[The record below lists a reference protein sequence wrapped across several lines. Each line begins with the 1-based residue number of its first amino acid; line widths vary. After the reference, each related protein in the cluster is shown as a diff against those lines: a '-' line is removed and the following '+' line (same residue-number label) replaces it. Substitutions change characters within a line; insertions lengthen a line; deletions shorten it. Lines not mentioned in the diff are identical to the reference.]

1 MIWDAIKPVL
11 TTSSEEDKKEVLNKL
26 LKAFLYLNAAMLWML
41 LLLLTFRATKSF
53 QLIKLIWCSACTI
66 NKVEFLAVQ
75 PTPLF

>member
-1 MIWDAIKPVL
+1 MIWGAIKPVL
-11 TTSSEEDKKEVLNKL
+11 TTSLEEDKKKVLKPF
-26 LKAFLYLNAAMLWML
+26 LKAFLNLNAAMLWML

-53 QLIKLIWCSACTI
+53 QPIKLTWFNACTI